1 MTWQIGVDVG
11 GTFTDLLAL
20 DPERGLFR
28 VAKVLSTPEDQSVGF
43 IAGLSLLETDLA
55 AVAALVHGT
64 TVASNAVL
72 ERKGARCG
80 LITTAGFRDVLEL
93 GRRTRPNPYGM
104 TGSFEAL
111 IPRDLRAE
119 VSERIDAAGR
129 VLIPLDEAAVR
140 QEVHRLREHG
150 AEALVIHFIH
160 AYANPAHEQRCAEI
174 AREIWPN
181 RFVTLGS
188 DILREVREFE
198 RGSTAALNGYVQPI
212 VSRYLGRLSQNLRS
226 AGLNNELLV
235 MQGNGGMMAAST
247 AVDLAVHTVLS
258 GPAAGAI
265 AAARI
270 GMQAGYPNLV
280 ACDMGG
286 TSFDVSL
293 IAAGQPALSAEKDIA
308 YGVPLR
314 VPLVDIHTIGAGGGS
329 IARIT
334 RAGLLQVGPESAGAR
349 PGPIAYARGG
359 TAVTV
364 TDANLV
370 LGRLNP
376 DRLTGVA
383 GGAPMGRIA
392 AAIEEQ
398 ISAPLGL
405 DGIAAAAAVLAV
417 TTNQL
422 AHAIRLVSVEKGHD
436 PRDFALF
443 AFGGAGPL
451 HAVEIARELGIP
463 TVLVPRFPGITS
475 GLGCV
480 LAPVRHDFVQ
490 SIGQPLADAATAEID
505 RRFADQAAA
514 GRQLLDTEGVPL
526 AEIVVVHEVDLLFR
540 GQSHVFRVPV
550 TAPGFDPRTV
560 LVDFLELYKARFDI
574 ELPEMT
580 AMLVNLRTTVTGR
593 RAPVDLAIFAP
604 ASDGSAVA
612 QPHAARQVRF
622 NGGWLDIP
630 IFDRASLGRGATLAG
645 PAIVEQPDTTVV
657 IDPGATAIVDDLGN
671 LMISVGAA

>member
-20 DPERGLFR
+20 DPERGVFR
-28 VAKVLSTPEDQSVGF
+28 VAKVPSTPEDQSVGF
-43 IAGLSLLETDLA
+43 IAGVAALETDLA

-64 TVASNAVL
+64 TVATNAVL

-80 LITTAGFRDVLEL
+80 LITTDGFRDVLEL
-93 GRRTRPNPYGM
+93 GRRTRPNAYGM

-119 VSERIDAAGR
+119 VPERIDAAGR
-129 VLIPLDEAAVR
+129 VLTPLDEAAVR
-140 QEVHRLREHG
+140 QETRRLRERG

-160 AYANPAHEQRCAEI
+160 SYANPVHERRCAEI
-174 AREIWPN
+174 AQEIWPN

-226 AGLNNELLV
+226 AGLRNELLV
-235 MQGNGGMMAAST
+235 MQGNGGMMAAGT

-270 GMQAGYPNLV
+270 GVQAGYPNLV

-293 IAAGQPALSAEKDIA
+293 IAAGEPALSAEKDIA

-349 PGPIAYARGG
+349 PGPIAYGRGG
-359 TAVTV
+359 AAVTV
-364 TDANLV
+364 TDANLL

-376 DRLTGVA
+376 DGLTGVA
-383 GGAPMGRIA
+383 AAAPMPGIA

-398 ISAPLGL
+398 VGAPLGL
-405 DGIAAAAAVLAV
+405 GAVAAAAAVLAI

-490 SIGQPLADAATAEID
+490 SIGQSLVDTAAAEID
-505 RRFADQAAA
+505 RLFADQTAA
-514 GRQLLDTEGVPL
+514 GRQLIDQDDVPL
-526 AEIVVVHEVDLLFR
+526 AEIVISHEVDLLFR

-550 TAPGFDPRTV
+550 TAPGFDPRKV
-560 LVDFLELYKARFDI
+560 LANFLERYKQRFDI

-580 AMLVNLRTTVTGR
+580 AMLVNLRTTITGR
-593 RAPVDLAIFAP
+593 RTPVDLAIFALADQP
-604 ASDGSAVA
+604 EAS
-612 QPHAARQVRF
+612 QPSGFRQVYF
-622 NGGWLDIP
+622 NGGWLDTAI
-630 IFDRASLGRGATLAG
+630 IDRTSVRTGMTLAG

-657 IDPGATAIVDDLGN
+657 IDPGATAVVDGLGN
-671 LMISVGAA
+671 LVISVGAA